1 MRLRRKHDA
10 AQPGIDP
17 PMLLGVDGDE
27 HAVVYREGE
36 DADNGGNADNFVYVD
51 FIHNEKSKG
60 LITQDI
66 AKLLNH
72 ERLTSCRVAPTAL
85 GRKKRRR

>member
-1 MRLRRKHDA
+1 M
-10 AQPGIDP
+10 PSFIG
-17 PMLLGVDGDE
+17 
-27 HAVVYREGE
+27 EGE

-66 AKLLNH
+66 AKLLT
-72 ERLTSCRVAPTAL
+72 ED
-85 GRKKRRR
+85 

>member
-1 MRLRRKHDA
+1 M
-10 AQPGIDP
+10 PSFIG
-17 PMLLGVDGDE
+17 
-27 HAVVYREGE
+27 EGE

-66 AKLLNH
+66 AKLLNAKIDF
-72 ERLTSCRVAPTAL
+72 LPCRTDCSGPKEEEAIEYFSKGTVDF
-85 GRKKRRR
+85 GRM